1 MLAPDVIHVW
11 TVPLDGVPPSVVL
24 PHGEIARIEA
34 GDPRWRRRRHVVR
47 AVLRTL
53 ISRYLDCD
61 PAALRF
67 LSDDGGKRRLA
78 GSELT
83 FNLSHSDDLML
94 IAIATERALGIDVDR
109 LDRLGD
115 DWRGVSRLVC
125 AADEAEALSA
135 LPPRACSEAVMRLW
149 IRKEAYTKAR
159 GSGFAHGFPAV
170 TVGLAARDAA
180 SGVRDRTDP
189 VGGGGW
195 SLVDLPMA
203 WPMAA
208 ALAFAGGH
216 ASIAH
221 RRYPQDA
228 IGGVA

>member
-11 TVPLDGVPPSVVL
+11 TVPHDGAAPPVVL
-24 PHGEIARIEA
+24 PSCEIARIDA
-34 GDPRWRRRRHVVR
+34 GAPRLRRRRHFVR
-47 AVLRTL
+47 AVVRTL
-53 ISRYLDCD
+53 IGRYLDRN

-67 LSDDGGKRRLA
+67 LSDDGGKPRLA
-78 GSELT
+78 GDELA
-83 FNLSHSDDLML
+83 FNLSHCDDML
-94 IAIATERALGIDVDR
+94 LVAIAAARAVGVDVDR

-115 DWRGVSRLVC
+115 DWRGVSRAAC
-125 AADEAEALSA
+125 AAGEADVLST
-135 LPPRACSEAVMRLW
+135 LPLGERSSAVMRLW

-159 GSGFAHGFPAV
+159 GRGFAHGFPAV
-170 TVGLAARDAA
+170 TVGLAAREAA
-180 SGVRDRTDP
+180 SGVRDKTDRAD
-189 VGGGGW
+189 GRGW

-208 ALAFAGGH
+208 ALAFAGSD
-216 ASIAH
+216 ASITH

>member
-11 TVPLDGVPPSVVL
+11 TVPLDGVPPPVVL
-24 PHGEIARIEA
+24 PVGELARIEA
-34 GDPRWRRRRHVVR
+34 GDPSLWRRRHFVR
-47 AVLRTL
+47 AVMRML
-53 ISRYLDCD
+53 IGQYLDRD
-61 PAALRF
+61 PAALCF
-67 LSDDGGKRRLA
+67 LSDDGGKPRLA
-78 GSELT
+78 GNELA

-94 IAIATERALGIDVDR
+94 IAIAIGRAVGVDVDR

-115 DWRGVSRLVC
+115 DWRGVSRSAC
-125 AADEAEALSA
+125 AVEEEDALA
-135 LPPRACSEAVMRLW
+135 TLPPGERSQAAMRLW

-159 GSGFAHGFPAV
+159 GGGFAHRFPGV
-170 TVGLAARDAA
+170 TVGLATRQTA
-180 SGVRDRTDP
+180 SSVDDKNDDVR
-189 VGGGGW
+189 GAEW

-216 ASIAH
+216 ASITH